1 MAIAPGIHKA
11 EAALRSVAYIAK
23 FQKVSREAE
32 AKATKDILST
42 IKNIQKTR
50 NKTLGVMEQI
60 EKVQNGS
67 ATILEK
73 EVIYR
78 NDQLR
83 YLIDMHG
90 EEKAMNIAR
99 KKGVAIL
106 DETLKMERKINKE
119 KYGKAFKEAKKAGN
133 VRAGYT
139 GKVIRGLTGG
149 RFGQNMATGLSNEER
164 EMIGQYQSLM
174 ADDSSSQRL
183 NDVKYERN
191 RQILD
196 AKKAY
201 SEQVKFLERAIEDK
215 VKSAARAQEY
225 GDDEYLQQFG
235 LVTQEMY
242 QKAFESSEEMQR
254 LGMNYLLIL
263 EHK

>member
-1 MAIAPGIHKA
+1 MAETFESKALKDAQKALKQLEESAYDINTALIDITQSSDDLVNRIANLSGTSERLGAAWSVFSRLTVAIAPGIHKA

-90 EEKAMNIAR
+90 EATSQK
-99 KKGVAIL
+99 
-106 DETLKMERKINKE
+106 
-119 KYGKAFKEAKKAGN
+119 KAFGYYVDGQVTAVLGTHTHVPTADSVILPKGTAYQTDVGMSGDYNSIIGFDINNPIHGFVKGY
-133 VRAGYT
+133 RAE
-139 GKVIRGLTGG
+139 G
-149 RFGQNMATGLSNEER
+149 RFTPATENITVCGALIEIDTNTGL
-164 EMIGQYQSLM
+164 
-174 ADDSSSQRL
+174 
-183 NDVKYERN
+183 
-191 RQILD
+191 
-196 AKKAY
+196 AKN
-201 SEQVKFLERAIEDK
+201 ITPI
-215 VKSAARAQEY
+215 QE
-225 GDDEYLQQFG
+225 
-235 LVTQEMY
+235 T
-242 QKAFESSEEMQR
+242 
-254 LGMNYLLIL
+254 
-263 EHK
+263 